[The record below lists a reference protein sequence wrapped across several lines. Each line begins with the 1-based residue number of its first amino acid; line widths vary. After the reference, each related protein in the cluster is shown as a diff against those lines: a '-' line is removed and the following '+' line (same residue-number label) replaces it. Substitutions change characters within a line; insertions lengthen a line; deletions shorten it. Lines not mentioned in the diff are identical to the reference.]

1 MGCEQS
7 RSLAVDDDDSP
18 QNNPDWYLGGGG
30 TGARARRKKATTRT
44 LAVENDSYM
53 NPDWYA
59 GGGGTGTGTGTSTGT
74 RARRKKA
81 TTPTRTKRMNDK
93 RVASH
98 DSECMTCPTND
109 RDFNNY
115 PIAMAIPIPTS
126 ASAVVVPTTP
136 HTTSLYQEKC
146 RQLEQADHAN
156 EMDILLGLA

>member
-53 NPDWYA
+53 NPDWYP
-59 GGGGTGTGTGTSTGT
+59 GGGTGTGTGTGTSTGT

-81 TTPTRTKRMNDK
+81 TTPTRTRRMNDK

-98 DSECMTCPTND
+98 DSDCMTCPKND
-109 RDFNNY
+109 RDYNY
-115 PIAMAIPIPTS
+115 PIAMAISIPTS
-126 ASAVVVPTTP
+126 AGVVVPTTP
-136 HTTSLYQEKC
+136 NTTSLYQEKC

>member
-18 QNNPDWYLGGGG
+18 HNNPDWYLGGGG
-30 TGARARRKKATTRT
+30 TGNRARRKKATTRS
-44 LAVENDSYM
+44 LVVENDSYM